1 VSVARIRQ
9 GVALPEALKEQ
20 LPPLRVQQFAFPLAL
35 LTMIVIGSI
44 AYPQFRT
51 SANIRNVL
59 TFASIPLIVALGQT
73 VVVLARGADLSVGSM
88 IALSG
93 AVLGVLFVNKH
104 MSLALTFAICI
115 ALGIGL
121 GAVANGVIV
130 TKLRVSFIIV
140 TLGTFSIFRSLADV
154 VLNGT
159 SISVYNPTLD
169 WMANGQIGSIPVL
182 IVTAALFYL
191 VMLFVLRGTTYG
203 RAVYAVGANPEAA
216 RLSGIPVNRVV
227 IAGYA
232 ICGGLAAF
240 AGILTVGQLGSAQPT
255 AGVSAE
261 LNSLAAVLLGGT
273 RFSGGHGGV
282 TGTVMGVLFL
292 GTLTNL
298 LLIAGVNSF
307 WQGTASGL
315 VLITAV
321 ALDRTRRD

>member
-1 VSVARIRQ
+1 MTTRRPFA
-9 GVALPEALKEQ
+9 GVALSDSLREQ
-20 LPPLRVQQFAFPLAL
+20 LPPIRIQQFAFPLAL
-35 LTMIVIGSI
+35 LMMIVIGSI
-44 AYPQFRT
+44 AYPQFHT
-51 SANIRNVL
+51 SANVRNVL
-59 TFASIPLIVALGQT
+59 TFAAIPLIVALGQT
-73 VVVLARGADLSVGSM
+73 VVVVARGADLSVGSM

-93 AVLGVLFVNKH
+93 AILGELFVTKQ
-104 MSLALTFAICI
+104 MSFALTFAVCI
-115 ALGIGL
+115 VMGIAVGAL
-121 GAVANGVIV
+121 ANGVIV

-154 VLNGT
+154 IINGT

-169 WMANGQIGSIPVL
+169 WMANGEVGSIPVL
-182 IVTAALFYL
+182 IITAVLFYL
-191 VMLFVLRGTTYG
+191 IMLFVLRGTTFG
-203 RAVYAVGANPEAA
+203 RSVYAVGANPEAA
-216 RLSGIPVNRVV
+216 RLSGIPVHRIV

-240 AGILTVGQLGSAQPT
+240 AGILTVGQLGSSQPT